1 MKLDL
6 SELIWRPMM
15 ASAVMAAVLIPIRWG
30 LGAALGRSWLYMLGL
45 IALSGLVY
53 FAAALRLKAILP
65 QDMPGIIRKRMK

>member
-1 MKLDL
+1 MIDI
-6 SELIWRPMM
+6 ELHPLVPDTRP
-15 ASAVMAAVLIPIRWG
+15 APEAFLEAARESA
-30 LGAALGRSWLYMLGL
+30 AALGRSWLYMLAL